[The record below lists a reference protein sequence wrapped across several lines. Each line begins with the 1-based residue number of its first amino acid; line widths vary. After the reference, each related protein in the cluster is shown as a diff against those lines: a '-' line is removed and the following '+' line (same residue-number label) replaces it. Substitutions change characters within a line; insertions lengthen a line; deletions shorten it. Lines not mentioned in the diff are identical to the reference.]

1 MLPYAIIATGAI
13 FLRGMRG
20 GRARRAGGY
29 KDPGGIFICLFGTRL
44 FRRVLVLLPY
54 NYLAEKI
61 LSERRE
67 DSFIFIRYLCFL
79 YLYTYIFTKQYT
91 IDR

>member
-1 MLPYAIIATGAI
+1 MLPYAIIATGRI

-20 GRARRAGGY
+20 GRARRAEGY

-61 LSERRE
+61 LSEKRGFFYF
-67 DSFIFIRYLCFL
+67 DPLFVLFILMHL
-79 YLYTYIFTKQYT
+79 YLYKVVHY
-91 IDR
+91 R